1 MSLIDS
7 DEVRTAMNERVAR
20 SLGPPRKAPN
30 RFWDHLSFC
39 ATLFWALRKMKHLR
53 AGQLLGA
60 VLAKNTDPKDVKS
73 EAELAYYIFAQS
85 NRDVKTKFVDQI
97 GLALASAERAHML
110 SRTEDD
116 HLSHLI
122 EDYVMN
128 QQNHCD
134 SK

>member
-7 DEVRTAMNERVAR
+7 PKMRAAMNERIAR

-60 VLAKNTDPKDVKS
+60 VLGKQTSYEDIKG
-73 EAELAYYIFAQS
+73 EAELAYAIFQNS
-85 NRDVKTKFVDQI
+85 GIKRKSVFIDEI
-97 GLALASAERAHML
+97 SRALVSAERAHML

-116 HLSHLI
+116 HLANLI
-122 EDYVMN
+122 EEYVHEH
-128 QQNHCD
+128 Q
-134 SK
+134 